1 MGSVSDSRKAAGSSR
16 LAPLMAATMLAGLP
30 LLAAAPAQADDFFW
44 DGGSPGDNTPGGGSG
59 SWWATET
66 GPAAWVRGG
75 TSRTWSDGGN
85 VAIFGG
91 TAGTVTI
98 VANFGVRPDELVFN
112 VGGYTITRDN
122 PGGFLEGLQAI
133 TVNAGTTTIATSIEV
148 TSNLTIT
155 GPGELV
161 LSASNGLI
169 GTTTV
174 TGGATVTIGAHVAMG
189 SATIALDDGTLRST
203 IDTAP
208 ANAISVFGSGTV
220 SAATGRTLT
229 LNGVMN
235 VFAGATVTFG
245 SATDTGTVL
254 FNGSFMGAGN
264 SHLVVA
270 GGTLRDGG
278 FLSAFGPSGLAAIGS
293 TTVNAGATL
302 DLSAISEAAVR
313 NLMGAGNVMISPLN
327 GVKPSLSLM
336 VGEGETVEFAGVI
349 SGSGNVQAVG
359 FPFVFP
365 PTGADG
371 IVILSGDNTY
381 TGATYICDCTVLQ
394 LGNGGA
400 SGSIKGDVFNAG
412 TLAFNRSDTYRFD
425 GVIADDPLIVSP
437 GKVVKNGSGNVVL
450 TAASTYTGGTTVN
463 SGGLIVNGSVVGL
476 TTVNGGFVGGT
487 GTFGA
492 LAINAGG
499 SLSPGNSIGTVTVTG
514 SLTMAAGSTYVVEV
528 SPTDADRTNVVA
540 GAGGTGNAVL
550 TGATVVASYAPGTYV
565 ERRYTILNAAG
576 GLGGTTF
583 AGVAGAAPIGFAH
596 SLAYDASNVYLVLD
610 MALAQYTGLNR
621 NQQAVASAI
630 SGYFNAN
637 GSILADFGALSPA
650 GLTLVSGETGTGSVQ
665 AGLLVS
671 DRFVEIITDPFV
683 AGRGG
688 DFGSDPA
695 AADPAAFVAEP
706 AGRGDRLSS
715 DAAYAALLGKQSA
728 HSADIVAQAFL
739 ARWKGWGAAYGA
751 TSTFAGNATIGS
763 QDSAHRLFGVAAG
776 ADYRLGDSL
785 VGFALGGAGS
795 SFALENGLGG
805 GSSGSFNAGLYGSQQ
820 FGSFYVTGAVAYG
833 FHAARHSRTVGADTL
848 SARFNAHSLSA
859 RVEGGYRFEMAAAA
873 LTPYAAVQA
882 TSMFLPAYSE
892 TSSGAAVFAL
902 NYARQTASAARFEF
916 GAKVDRSFAMG
927 DALLTLRGRAA
938 WVHNAG
944 ATRAITAGFQQLP
957 GTSFTIY
964 GAPQARNAALVSAA
978 AEIAWPSGF
987 AASLSAQGE
996 FATRATSFSASA
1008 KLSYRW

>member
-1 MGSVSDSRKAAGSSR
+1 
-16 LAPLMAATMLAGLP
+16 MAATMLAGLP
-30 LLAAAPAQADDFFW
+30 LLASAPAFADDFFW
-44 DGGSPGDNTPGGGSG
+44 DGGSPGDNSAGGGSG
-59 SWWATET
+59 EWRATEQP
-66 GPAAWVRGG
+66 GNFWVANGL
-75 TSRTWSDGGN
+75 SRTWSDGGN

-112 VGGYTITRDN
+112 VGGYTITRNN

-174 TGGATVTIGAHVAMG
+174 TGGATVTIGAPVAMG
-189 SATIALDDGTLRST
+189 SATIALDDGKLRSA
-203 IDTAP
+203 IDTGL

-220 SAATGRTLT
+220 SAAAGRTLT

-264 SHLVVA
+264 SNLVVA

-278 FLSAFGPSGLAAIGS
+278 FLSAFGPSGLAGIQS

-302 DLSAISEAAVR
+302 DLSAVSEAAIR

-349 SGSGNVQAVG
+349 SGAGNVQVVA

-371 IVILSGDNTY
+371 TVILSGDNTY
-381 TGATYICDCTVLQ
+381 TGDTYICDCTVLQ

-400 SGSIKGDVFNAG
+400 SGSVAGNIRNAG
-412 TLAFNRSDTYRFD
+412 TLAFNRSDTHTFA
-425 GVIADDPLIVSP
+425 GVISDDPFIVSP
-437 GKVVKNGSGNVVL
+437 GKVVKNGSGNIVL

-463 SGGLIVNGSVVGL
+463 SGGFIVNGSVVGL
-476 TTVNGGFVGGT
+476 TTVNGGFVGGS

-492 LAINAGG
+492 LQINAGG

-514 SLTMAAGSTYVVEV
+514 NLTMAAGSTYVVEV

-540 GAGGTGNAVL
+540 GGGGTGNAVL
-550 TGATVVASYAPGTYV
+550 TGASVVATYAPGTYV
-565 ERRYTILNAAG
+565 ERQYTILNAAG

-583 AGVAGAAPIGFAH
+583 TGVAGAAPLGFSH
-596 SLAYDASNVYLVLD
+596 SLAYDANNVYLVLE
-610 MALAQYTGLNR
+610 MGLAQYSGLNR
-621 NQQAVASAI
+621 NQQAVANAI
-630 SGYFNAN
+630 SGYFNTN

-650 GLTLVSGETGTGSVQ
+650 GLTLVSGETATGSVQ
-665 AGLLVS
+665 AGFLAS

-688 DFGSDPA
+688 ELGSDA
-695 AADPAAFVAEP
+695 GQPAAFAEEQ
-706 AGRGDRLSS
+706 ASARADRLSS
-715 DAAYAALLGKQSA
+715 DAAYAALLGKQA
-728 HSADIVAQAFL
+728 THSADIVERAFL

-751 TSTFAGNATIGS
+751 TSTFAGNTTIGS
-763 QDSAHRLFGVAAG
+763 QDSAHRLFGIAAG

-785 VGFALGGAGS
+785 VGFALGGGGS

-805 GSSGSFNAGLYGSQQ
+805 GASGSFNAGLYGSRQ
-820 FGSFYVTGAVAYG
+820 FGDVYVTGALAYG

-859 RVEGGYRFEMAAAA
+859 RVEAGYRFEMAAAA
-873 LTPYAAVQA
+873 LTPYAAVQG
-882 TSMFLPAYSE
+882 TSLFLPAYAE
-892 TSSGAAVFAL
+892 TSSGNAVFAL
-902 NYARQTASAARFEF
+902 NYAKQTASAARFEF

-944 ATRAITAGFQQLP
+944 AARSITAGFQPLP
-957 GTSFTIY
+957 GTSFSIF
-964 GAPQARNAALVSAA
+964 GAAQARNAALVSAA
-978 AEIAWPSGF
+978 AEVAWPNGF

-996 FATRATSFSASA
+996 FAPRATAFAASA